1 MDPGSLAI
9 LMQHLT
15 PVLGAL
21 AFFSAP
27 VAFIWILKHHKFRM
41 RELELEAQHGI
52 SRNAEA
58 RLSAIEARLANIE
71 QALGAP
77 ARNALKERAAMLE
90 GPGSVADET
99 RADLPRLRGRE

>member
-9 LMQHLT
+9 LMQHLA

-21 AFFSAP
+21 AFFAAP
-27 VAFIWILKHHKFRM
+27 VGIIWILKHHKFRM

-52 SRNAEA
+52 SRSAEA

-77 ARNALKERAAMLE
+77 ARNTLKERAATLE
-90 GPGSVADET
+90 GPGSSADET
-99 RADLPRLRGRE
+99 RPDRPRLRGRE

>member
-9 LMQHLT
+9 LMQHLA

-52 SRNAEA
+52 SRSAEA
-58 RLSAIEARLANIE
+58 RLSAIETRLANIE

-77 ARNALKERAAMLE
+77 ARNTLKERAAMLE
-90 GPGSVADET
+90 GPGRSPDET
-99 RADLPRLRGRE
+99 TPDRARLRGRE

>member
-9 LMQHLT
+9 LMQHLA

-21 AFFSAP
+21 AFFAAP
-27 VAFIWILKHHKFRM
+27 VGIIWILKHHKFRM

-52 SRNAEA
+52 SRSAEA

-77 ARNALKERAAMLE
+77 RSQHAEGARGHARRSRQL
-90 GPGSVADET
+90 G
-99 RADLPRLRGRE
+99 GRDQA